1 MPVLSRASV
10 SARGK
15 LLFRTLDVGDGDN
28 GNESPSFSSSVS
40 KPSKIFDIDGLFVY
54 EPSASRDPFYSYS
67 CNRPSLPDMNE
78 VDIFVGELLFSLSDR
93 QLDMIVELV
102 QSATRK
108 MDEAHMKAPAAREE
122 PRKPA
127 NNTNRARAPRASA
140 ETRAIVPSK
149 SALPAPTTK
158 PASSQSNPTSASG
171 SNSWLSWAMNA
182 LVAPT
187 DEEDELMVELL
198 AESKESLDQANRMR
212 QTQEIE
218 AGEAKT
224 LEIEEPSGTNLCV
237 RACVSLISLTLRKHC
252 DDDTV
257 RDNGG
262 AVDNVDTQE
271 EQFVPVANLGMV
283 KVTTPGKRSKVARP
297 PKPILSMSLNYVA
310 LETLIARGN
319 DKEAVGLV
327 FEIETMEVVSISGY
341 KDENPASGKGRSL
354 VKWGVI
360 DTTSYADYVS
370 HPYFTASFFGDEA
383 RRLSKRHSRSFEL
396 VKVSFD
402 TEIPVWKTMEVR
414 ETNAA
419 PAKDGPCSCTVN
431 WNGARR
437 ACIAKKELSVICDR
451 VTSLIGIKERILDEG
466 ILVNAIT
473 SAWASRSKV
482 IVITPVMNRELGLV
496 VSDYRCRRVPD
507 ETPMLNLRR
516 LLAPQLFL
524 IFARF
529 TLHTCSGTSPSS
541 SSRDLHCVD
550 ERSAHSAVRLRFGRL
565 VHLDTTVND
574 QVYEEL
580 QSRPTIVLDI
590 SLGEASAT
598 IDRDICKQV
607 GELILGVTKSQE
619 SGVDSSAHDALIG
632 QPESNLNTGDSG
644 VDKSERSS
652 RKIVTFA
659 KVTISLVD
667 ELHADTDS
675 AKAVEG
681 QLGCSLSAA
690 DLIWRERTDA
700 EGSSTS
706 VQVGLISLDVP
717 NNCQHVAARRRD
729 IRIFETLGVDLF
741 LSTSVATVTV
751 PETKEAAFVSVH
763 KLNADLSYW
772 AVAKLAQTVD
782 AFACDVANIS
792 LLNSENFPTYS
803 PRLFQLQVTEL
814 RLSRDV
820 STSGQFTSSEQVTF
834 NFMVGSASVYRT
846 SLDKADVI
854 KTLFESG
861 SILGVDTDDEA
872 SFECLRVDV
881 SHRKTLGLVVGT
893 PLSSLLNTGLLN
905 ASNTDTRACT
915 NSTVTIQ
922 IDVANIDGN
931 LQEIFELVSDV
942 SLIPCLLSDRGAS
955 PKHSSTSKTRTVT
968 SSDNTLLT
976 SRPTQWGVLINMK
989 AQGAKIRLNTMLQL
1003 EIAPILIESAKTVN
1017 DHLRNGHIGHME
1029 LDCSLDSVRVDMNH
1043 TSSALSMQGSDRVLE
1058 IGGVRASV
1066 KCWHKR
1072 VENYGL
1078 HVLEAMLSVAA
1089 VETAMTRL
1097 KVSSTCFDLLLDS
1110 LYLLLMLCV
1119 FCTIEIQ
1126 MRYLLDIPFVTR
1138 VNPSPPRAVENTD
1151 NQDAII
1157 ASDDSTPSHLWS
1169 YNVGLQV
1176 DKVGCSIGADIAQ
1189 NHHGSR
1195 RIIRSIVL
1203 GQARSISLA
1212 LRTGNHHPS
1221 NRQLQSATHNFT
1233 DVQLCVG
1240 DLHIGEGSRSYT
1252 PSKMARRYGV
1262 LSTLPD
1268 NAFLGILLCLEWDDL
1283 VSTTGAVH
1291 VDIKTLS
1298 DSARV
1303 PVAVRSWHL
1312 SSRLAKQFRAVKQNR
1327 AGDLPA
1333 DNDPDLPLVPVLCTG
1348 HVSAL
1353 ESGGQSFPVIS
1364 FFTRNYGEHGLSG
1377 KLVSGS
1383 IANFDVNVMTS
1394 ALYCVS
1400 AVFTDLHH
1408 PSSSSRATP
1417 VQQPRGGTSSETIEH
1432 TAPAKSS
1439 NGNLQIFVT
1448 VGHIRVIL
1456 SNEELFDVMEMQKV
1470 TSGGHVCFVAES
1482 FSVSSADTCD
1492 FSLDGLSY
1500 PPFNARLLPKHPPAH
1515 TARFGKSKSRIGC
1528 RVGKFYAAIMNL
1540 GLNDE
1545 GPIERGSLPLK
1556 RRGLFEAALTRA
1568 FGVAVTFE
1576 LSETILCPSSATCY
1590 IEQSGSGD
1598 ESARSVSIALTKIRV
1613 DLPKTSFDTI
1623 ADRLLGISHGIQSF
1637 AAESSEQG
1645 KNDQDAAEL
1654 VDSSEDRRDSSS
1666 VLKIDVKCDGL
1677 EVNLLASLCSVH
1689 IRFASVI
1696 VEHDFRGGLGSASIQ
1711 NIAVG
1716 YRDCRVLNNT
1726 ARDESSNEEV
1736 VFGVYAD
1743 PTLWQVAVDNYQ
1755 EKLISGRWSF
1765 PKDHE
1770 GSVFL
1775 DVQGFQLHVSAHVIQ
1790 TLVAFVQHQP
1800 RLLYSSG
1807 LARRKPKSIEPHN
1820 RRRQPYLLSSKC
1832 ALKVIVAPSILS
1844 LWEYNHGSGE
1854 RTSSSAWISC
1864 GDVFASIVL
1873 GHDDS
1878 VERSLDALGPSVHD
1892 LNRFVAVKAKDFV
1905 LSIEKIGMRVSND
1918 MQILQVRVGNPN
1930 SSSAPGYSNS
1940 SWPLFSKHIVS
1951 ESEMRRV
1958 LEECSLRVTG
1968 EHHEIVERGLFS
1980 DERVVLF
1987 RTTLSQ
1993 TTIQAELNAI
2003 RAKLSSYSLEAV
2015 TSLVNNCAR
2024 EWKQQQQQQQHESQ
2038 QDPPLSKEAK
2048 RTTNSNI
2055 LKLQPSSDDFGH
2067 LQRIAESRHPS
2078 AGELAFVES
2087 LFIETASSMGNIAD
2101 HADGQTSLFVDCS
2114 HYDDIDPAD
2123 AVSFIVEVNEPWVA
2137 DERDLALEQL
2147 SLPDLE
2153 INQTLSWMSM
2163 RWCYHIPR
2171 SIQTIVANPVP
2182 IPPSGVPRDWPAW
2195 SDKANSA
2202 QDHICDFVCQLR
2214 CWDYTSERYV
2224 LISEFY
2230 TPWDTAS
2237 NRKRHHTDSDEPDTF
2252 GDLVSQWFDDDIEN
2266 RRFVSSLVDIASQ
2279 SRVYSIKSNFA
2290 SDKWELRWRYPLH
2303 QDIDG
2308 KVRVQHFSDDPITQV
2323 CSR

>member
-1 MPVLSRASV
+1 MAATMLDILSSPLRGYIAQNLQFYLSKYIEGIQLEGLGLFGGDLVLNDLEIKRHVLLESLEIPSSFDFARGFIRELRIHIPWTQLLSQPIEVKLYTIELILVPRTEAERVARRGSSSASIEVLPASTPGDAAVELDPDQPQKIDQPKSGWLHDTLQKILANISIQINNLVLKYEQDSIVLSVALGTLDVYSANAQSGWAKGFNNPDSTNLFIGKRVDAKDLTIFLDRYTSSGSPTDDPYLDRLHRKAVGYEVPVLSRASV

-28 GNESPSFSSSVS
+28 GNGSPSFSSSVS

-108 MDEAHMKAPAAREE
+108 MDEVHMKAPAAREE
-122 PRKPA
+122 SRKPA

-140 ETRAIVPSK
+140 ETRAIVPPK

-158 PASSQSNPTSASG
+158 PASSRSNPTSASG
-171 SNSWLSWAMNA
+171 SNSWLGWAMNA

-252 DDDTV
+252 DGDTV

-283 KVTTPGKRSKVARP
+283 KVTTPGKRSKVTRP

-310 LETLIARGN
+310 LETLVARGN

-437 ACIAKKELSVICDR
+437 ACIPKKELSVICDR
-451 VTSLIGIKERILDEG
+451 VMSLIGIKERILDEG

-473 SAWASRSKV
+473 SAWASRGKV

-529 TLHTCSGTSPSS
+529 TLHTCSGTSSIS
-541 SSRDLHCVD
+541 SSRDLHSVD
-550 ERSAHSAVRLRFGRL
+550 ERSAHSAIRLRFGRL

-574 QVYEEL
+574 QVYDEL
-580 QSRPTIVLDI
+580 QSRPTVVLDI

-598 IDRDICKQV
+598 IDRDTCKQV
-607 GELILGVTKSQE
+607 GELILGATKSQE
-619 SGVDSSAHDALIG
+619 SGVDSSAHDAPID

-644 VDKSERSS
+644 VGKSERSS
-652 RKIVTFA
+652 LKIVTFA
-659 KVTISLVD
+659 KVAISLVD
-667 ELHADTDS
+667 ELHADSVS

-700 EGSSTS
+700 GGSSTS

-717 NNCQHVAARRRD
+717 NNRQHVAARRRD
-729 IRIFETLGVDLF
+729 IRIFETLGVNLF
-741 LSTSVATVTV
+741 LSTSVATAAV

-772 AVAKLAQTVD
+772 VVAKLAQTAD

-792 LLNSENFPTYS
+792 LLSSESFPRYS
-803 PRLFQLQVTEL
+803 PKLFQAQVTEL

-834 NFMVGSASVYRT
+834 NFMVGSASVYRI

-872 SFECLRVDV
+872 SLDCLQVDV
-881 SHRKTLGLVVGT
+881 SHRKTLGLVVGA

-922 IDVANIDGN
+922 IDVANIEGN

-955 PKHSSTSKTRTVT
+955 PKHSSTSKAKPVA
-968 SSDNTLLT
+968 SGNDTLLT
-976 SRPTQWGVLINMK
+976 SHPTQWGVLVNMK

-1003 EIAPILIESAKTVN
+1003 EIAPILIESAKTAN

-1029 LDCSLDSVRVDMNH
+1029 LDCSLDSVRIDMNH

-1058 IGGVRASV
+1058 IGG
-1066 KCWHKR
+1066 CWHKR

-1078 HVLEAMLSVAA
+1078 HVLEVMLSVAA

-1097 KVSSTCFDLLLDS
+1097 K
-1110 LYLLLMLCV
+1110 
-1119 FCTIEIQ
+1119 

-1151 NQDAII
+1151 TQDIVS

-1169 YNVGLQV
+1169 YNVGVQM
-1176 DKVGCSIGADIAQ
+1176 DKVGCSIGADIVQ
-1189 NHHGSR
+1189 NHQGSR
-1195 RIIRSIVL
+1195 RTIRSIVL
-1203 GQARSISLA
+1203 SQARSISLA
-1212 LRTGNHHPS
+1212 LRTSNHHPS
-1221 NRQLQSATHNFT
+1221 NRQFQSATHNFT
-1233 DVQLCVG
+1233 DLQLCVG
-1240 DLHIGEGSRSYT
+1240 DLHIGEGSQSYT

-1262 LSTLPD
+1262 LSMLPD

-1327 AGDLPA
+1327 TDDLPA
-1333 DNDPDLPLVPVLCTG
+1333 DNDPDLPLVPVLL
-1348 HVSAL
+1348 A
-1353 ESGGQSFPVIS
+1353 
-1364 FFTRNYGEHGLSG
+1364 
-1377 KLVSGS
+1377 
-1383 IANFDVNVMTS
+1383 
-1394 ALYCVS
+1394 
-1400 AVFTDLHH
+1400 
-1408 PSSSSRATP
+1408 
-1417 VQQPRGGTSSETIEH
+1417 
-1432 TAPAKSS
+1432 
-1439 NGNLQIFVT
+1439 
-1448 VGHIRVIL
+1448 
-1456 SNEELFDVMEMQKV
+1456 
-1470 TSGGHVCFVAES
+1470 
-1482 FSVSSADTCD
+1482 
-1492 FSLDGLSY
+1492 
-1500 PPFNARLLPKHPPAH
+1500 PPF
-1515 TARFGKSKSRIGC
+1515 
-1528 RVGKFYAAIMNL
+1528 
-1540 GLNDE
+1540 
-1545 GPIERGSLPLK
+1545 
-1556 RRGLFEAALTRA
+1556 
-1568 FGVAVTFE
+1568 
-1576 LSETILCPSSATCY
+1576 
-1590 IEQSGSGD
+1590 
-1598 ESARSVSIALTKIRV
+1598 
-1613 DLPKTSFDTI
+1613 
-1623 ADRLLGISHGIQSF
+1623 
-1637 AAESSEQG
+1637 
-1645 KNDQDAAEL
+1645 
-1654 VDSSEDRRDSSS
+1654 
-1666 VLKIDVKCDGL
+1666 
-1677 EVNLLASLCSVH
+1677 
-1689 IRFASVI
+1689 
-1696 VEHDFRGGLGSASIQ
+1696 
-1711 NIAVG
+1711 
-1716 YRDCRVLNNT
+1716 
-1726 ARDESSNEEV
+1726 
-1736 VFGVYAD
+1736 
-1743 PTLWQVAVDNYQ
+1743 
-1755 EKLISGRWSF
+1755 KLI
-1765 PKDHE
+1765 
-1770 GSVFL
+1770 
-1775 DVQGFQLHVSAHVIQ
+1775 
-1790 TLVAFVQHQP
+1790 
-1800 RLLYSSG
+1800 
-1807 LARRKPKSIEPHN
+1807 AR
-1820 RRRQPYLLSSKC
+1820 Y
-1832 ALKVIVAPSILS
+1832 
-1844 LWEYNHGSGE
+1844 
-1854 RTSSSAWISC
+1854 SSSA
-1864 GDVFASIVL
+1864 
-1873 GHDDS
+1873 
-1878 VERSLDALGPSVHD
+1878 
-1892 LNRFVAVKAKDFV
+1892 
-1905 LSIEKIGMRVSND
+1905 
-1918 MQILQVRVGNPN
+1918 
-1930 SSSAPGYSNS
+1930 
-1940 SWPLFSKHIVS
+1940 SK
-1951 ESEMRRV
+1951 
-1958 LEECSLRVTG
+1958 
-1968 EHHEIVERGLFS
+1968 
-1980 DERVVLF
+1980 
-1987 RTTLSQ
+1987 
-1993 TTIQAELNAI
+1993 
-2003 RAKLSSYSLEAV
+2003 
-2015 TSLVNNCAR
+2015 
-2024 EWKQQQQQQQHESQ
+2024 
-2038 QDPPLSKEAK
+2038 
-2048 RTTNSNI
+2048 
-2055 LKLQPSSDDFGH
+2055 
-2067 LQRIAESRHPS
+2067 
-2078 AGELAFVES
+2078 
-2087 LFIETASSMGNIAD
+2087 
-2101 HADGQTSLFVDCS
+2101 
-2114 HYDDIDPAD
+2114 
-2123 AVSFIVEVNEPWVA
+2123 
-2137 DERDLALEQL
+2137 
-2147 SLPDLE
+2147 
-2153 INQTLSWMSM
+2153 
-2163 RWCYHIPR
+2163 
-2171 SIQTIVANPVP
+2171 
-2182 IPPSGVPRDWPAW
+2182 
-2195 SDKANSA
+2195 
-2202 QDHICDFVCQLR
+2202 
-2214 CWDYTSERYV
+2214 
-2224 LISEFY
+2224 
-2230 TPWDTAS
+2230 
-2237 NRKRHHTDSDEPDTF
+2237 
-2252 GDLVSQWFDDDIEN
+2252 
-2266 RRFVSSLVDIASQ
+2266 
-2279 SRVYSIKSNFA
+2279 
-2290 SDKWELRWRYPLH
+2290 
-2303 QDIDG
+2303 
-2308 KVRVQHFSDDPITQV
+2308 
-2323 CSR
+2323 